1 MNNCN
6 NCDPCPPCEN
16 QVPTTCEPLPITNNA
31 KRIVVEDAG
40 FCKGTIPEPENIS
53 ILQFDEVNEISWRD
67 GSVGN
72 PIKLPQ
78 LQANTTSIA
87 PKIMVL
93 LANGT
98 VREWVPS
105 DTGDKFIA
113 YWDGSNWRVG
123 NLPSLLPSGNGVL
136 VKSGGTLSFANGSNG
151 DFLQIIGGSIVFDSS
166 VIGTFPIGAI
176 LPFPSATI
184 PNGWRLC
191 NGALYG
197 RTSLD
202 LNPEPNLFAV
212 IGTTYGAGNGLTNFA
227 VPDLRGMFVRG
238 FDNGRGIDPLRALGT
253 QQAFGIESH
262 NHGGNTGSESSHTHL
277 FNGSTSGQSADHTHF
292 VAANVTST
300 STLTNTTQVARER
313 PYFINFDAYDMA
325 GTATAATIGLS
336 SGASNDHTH
345 SFSATSSSGTPHSH
359 TITSEGTTETR
370 PINVAMNWIIKT

>member
-1 MNNCN
+1 MSNCN

-16 QVPTTCEPLPITNNA
+16 QVPTTCEPLPIATTP

-40 FCKGTIPEPENIS
+40 FCKGTISEPTNVS

-67 GSVGN
+67 GSVAN

-98 VREWVPS
+98 VKEWVPS
-105 DTGDKFIA
+105 NTGDKFIA

-123 NLPSLLPSGNGVL
+123 NLPSLLPSGDGVL
-136 VKSGGTLSFANGSNG
+136 VKSGGTLSFLNGTNG
-151 DFLQIIGGSIVFDSS
+151 DLLQIIGGSIVFNSTVSGSS
-166 VIGTFPIGAI
+166 PVGSIMPYPA
-176 LPFPSATI
+176 ATI
-184 PNGWRLC
+184 PNGWLLC

-197 RTSLD
+197 RTSAN

-212 IGTTYGAGNGLTNFA
+212 IGTTYGAGDGLTNFA

-238 FDNGRGIDPLRALGT
+238 FDDGRGIDPLRALGT
-253 QQAFGIESH
+253 QQAFGIEGH
-262 NHGGNTGSESSHTHL
+262 DHGGITGTESAHTHL
-277 FNGSTSGQSADHTHF
+277 FSGSTGGQSVDHSHF
-292 VAANVTST
+292 VAANATS
-300 STLTNTTQVARER
+300 STALTNTTQLAQRRTTPNVEE
-313 PYFINFDAYDMA
+313 YFFA

-336 SGASNDHTH
+336 GGTTNNHTH
-345 SFSATSSSGTPHSH
+345 PISLTSSAGSAHAH
-359 TITSEGTTETR
+359 TINSDGTTETR
-370 PINVAMNWIIKT
+370 PVNVAMNWIIKT